1 MSNSHIFRQ
10 VSKLNIE
17 QHQIDH
23 RYNNMRA
30 KFHFPVTLR
39 PGMAILGLFEL
50 VFQQRSDFIYKS
62 GPGSKA
68 IKGDS
73 LFIRKLNWQRMV
85 NELDEEKKSL
95 FRPFKFHILQNYVK
109 LIHSPIQAD

>member
-1 MSNSHIFRQ
+1 LRGGDFPEEALFPLNFETEIGYNLDYYIFESKLKKDDMSNSHIFRQ

-50 VFQQRSDFIYKS
+50 VF
-62 GPGSKA
+62 
-68 IKGDS
+68 
-73 LFIRKLNWQRMV
+73 
-85 NELDEEKKSL
+85 
-95 FRPFKFHILQNYVK
+95 
-109 LIHSPIQAD
+109 